1 MVVRRIF
8 ASKALRRQFAVKDDM
23 LQASSE
29 YQRWLFYNIFANTV
43 HRPPNQSPTLRWI
56 YNHTK
61 DGRGVVTPRD
71 VIFLLTRACQWQRD
85 AFRRDPQ
92 GETER
97 LVLGPAILY
106 GLEELSKEKR
116 TVYLEAEFPHKWP
129 EIRKLVGG
137 STEYSEAAMK
147 SVFGKGYSY
156 AIEDMLALG
165 IVERSKKR
173 GTPSFKIPY
182 LYRRG
187 LECTQKF
194 RSA

>member
-1 MVVRRIF
+1 MAEGLSRHE
-8 ASKALRRQFAVKDDM
+8 S
-23 LQASSE
+23 
-29 YQRWLFYNIFANTV
+29 NILAAT
-43 HRPPNQSPTLRWI
+43 R
-56 YNHTK
+56 
-61 DGRGVVTPRD
+61 

-85 AFRRDPQ
+85 AFRQDPK

-97 LVLGPAILY
+97 LVLGPAIIY

-137 STEYSEAAMK
+137 STEYSEGAMK
-147 SVFGKGYSY
+147 NVFGKEYSR

-187 LECTQKF
+187 LECIQKF
-194 RSA
+194 RHS